1 MCTFGSSKTQNM
13 KIIFST
19 LFLGLSL
26 ISYAQKKT
34 IPKQAGNK
42 TIVNQTKTA
51 SNKFDLAKIN
61 DSIPA
66 LIPYKIEGKSG
77 FINQKGQIIIPP
89 IYSNVGFFTEDCN
102 LLNSANPKV
111 KKFGSKNYASVRIN
125 NEDYRLDQ
133 SGKRVY
139 HFKNE
144 DLGKCSL
151 EFKTQLF
158 HAYIMNKNYGIIE
171 DAKFENPHDYR
182 QFTIYPQY
190 DYLHIMEGDDLK
202 NPMIVAVRNNK
213 FGVINVKGQV
223 IVPFEY
229 EDIKRNYSWK
239 IGRLFEV
246 SKDGNNYYYIDE
258 NNNAY

>member
-1 MCTFGSSKTQNM
+1 MCTFASSKTQNM

-26 ISYAQKKT
+26 IGYSQKKT
-34 IPKQAGNK
+34 VPKKIGTK
-42 TIVNQTKTA
+42 TIVNQSIKPL
-51 SNKFDLAKIN
+51 NELDLAKTN

-66 LIPYKIEGKSG
+66 LIPYKKQGKSG
-77 FINQKGQIIIPP
+77 FINQKGKIIIPP

-102 LLNSANPKV
+102 LLNSGNPNV

-133 SGKRVY
+133 SGRRVY

-144 DLGKCSL
+144 DLGRCSL

-158 HAYIMNKNYGIIE
+158 HAYILNKNYGIIE

-202 NPMIVAVRNNK
+202 NPMIVAIKNNK
-213 FGVINVKGQV
+213 FGVINVKGQT

-246 SKDGNNYYYIDE
+246 SQDGNNYYYIDE
-258 NNNAY
+258 SNRAY